1 MSRFLS
7 QRFSKLKEYIPG
19 EQPRGMSYVKL
30 NTNESP
36 YPPSPEVIAAMNMGE
51 IEKLRLYPDPICR
64 ALKETIAA
72 NYGVNPQNVII
83 GNGSDE
89 ILSFIFMAFCDKTTG
104 VCYPDISYGFYPVYA
119 QVYGLDSREIPLND
133 DFTLSAD
140 DYLNAGRTIVIA
152 NPNAPTGL
160 SLRLSEIERIVKANP
175 HSVVAIDE
183 AYVDFGGESAV
194 QLIKKYDNLIVIQTF
209 SKSRSLAG
217 ARLGYGIASAP
228 LIADMEKLRN
238 SINPYNI
245 NLLTQLAGEAAI
257 ISQSYYDKNCAKIVE
272 TRKYTEKKLDELGF
286 NCLDSHANFL
296 FASSHKLT
304 GEQVYSG
311 LKSRG
316 VLVRY
321 FPKTRIK
328 DFVRISIGTKEQMD
342 IMLNALKE
350 MLFQ

>member
-7 QRFSKLKEYIPG
+7 QRFSMLKEYTPG
-19 EQPRGMSYVKL
+19 EQPGDMSYIKL

-36 YPPSPEVIAAMNMGE
+36 YPPSPEVIAAINMGE
-51 IEKLRLYPDPICR
+51 IEKLRLYPDPGCR
-64 ALKETIAA
+64 TLKEAIAVSC
-72 NYGVNPQNVII
+72 GVNTQNVII

-89 ILSFIFMAFCDKTTG
+89 ILSFIFMAFCDKSTG

-119 QVYGLDSREIPLND
+119 QLYGLDRREIPLKD
-133 DFTLSAD
+133 DFALSAD

-160 SLRLSEIERIVKANP
+160 SLPLSELERIIKANP
-175 HSVVAIDE
+175 DNVVAIDE

-194 QLIKKYDNLIVIQTF
+194 QLTKKYDNLIVVQTF

-217 ARLGYGIASAP
+217 ARLGYAIASAS

-245 NLLTQLAGEAAI
+245 NLLTMLAGEAAI
-257 ISQSYYDKNCAKIVE
+257 KSQSYYNANSSKIVE
-272 TRKYTEKKLDELGF
+272 TRKYTEKKLKELGF
-286 NCLDSHANFL
+286 NCLDSHTNFL
-296 FASSHKLT
+296 FASSSKLG

-321 FPKTRIK
+321 FPKPRIN

-350 MLFQ
+350 MLVQ